1 VRIAMGADAG
11 VYGHGHN
18 AVELRHPVEAG
29 MTPLEA
35 ITASTR
41 TAAACLVLEGKLG
54 TLEAGKPADLLVDGD
69 PLADIGLQDRQERRS
84 LC

>member
-1 VRIAMGADAG
+1 
-11 VYGHGHN
+11 
-18 AVELRHPVEAG
+18 

-69 PLADIGLQDRQERRS
+69 PLADIGL
-84 LC
+84 